1 MTLTVYNVQSDP
13 DHLQQTLPASA
24 VGTYTGAARDPV
36 SVDTPVIMV
45 QAQILT
51 GNYAHIPEFGRYYW
65 IREKNVLR
73 DDLSVLTLES
83 DPCMSF
89 AAGIKGLPVYALRTS
104 KIAES
109 ETSVTGYN
117 ADIPD
122 SKVQCEQA
130 ARSKNIYVASL
141 PIQNAI
147 YLVAV
152 G

>member
-1 MTLTVYNVQSDP
+1 MTITVYNVESDP

-24 VGTYTGAARDPV
+24 VGSYTGAVRDPV
-36 SVDTPVIMV
+36 SVDQPVIML
-45 QAQILT
+45 QAQIT
-51 GNYAHIPEFGRYYW
+51 VGNYAYIPEFGRYYW

-73 DDLSVLTLES
+73 DDLTVLSLKS

-89 AAGIKGLPVYALRTS
+89 AAGIKALPVYALRTS
-104 KIAES
+104 KLSES
-109 ETSVTGYN
+109 EDSAVGYN

-130 ARSKNIYVASL
+130 ARSKNIFVASM

>member
-1 MTLTVYNVQSDP
+1 MTLTIYNVESDP

-36 SVDTPVIMV
+36 SVDAPVIMV

-51 GNYAHIPEFGRYYW
+51 GNYAYIPEFGRYYW

-73 DDLSVLTLES
+73 NDLSVLTLES

-104 KIAES
+104 RRANSTAE
-109 ETSVTGYN
+109 TTGYN

-130 ARSKNIYVASL
+130 ARCRNIYIASM
-141 PIQNAI
+141 PVQNAV
-147 YLVAV
+147 YLVAI

>member
-36 SVDTPVIMV
+36 SVDAPVISV

-73 DDLSVLTLES
+73 NDLTVLTLES

-89 AAGIKGLPVYALRTS
+89 ATGIKALPVYALRTS
-104 KIAES
+104 KLALSES
-109 ETSVTGYN
+109 DVTGYN

-122 SKVQCEQA
+122 SRIPCEQA
-130 ARSKNIYVASL
+130 ARSKNIYIASM
-141 PIQNAI
+141 PVQSAV
-147 YLVAV
+147 YLVAI